1 MAFVVSCA
9 AADVVVGPPPRMV
22 EGTFVPDP
30 AGYRLEPWIGGLD
43 VPWSLVFLPDGRALV
58 TERVGRIR
66 LIRDGRLRDEPYASL
81 QAAAGDAAD
90 LPDAVPAVVTG
101 GEGGLMGPAVHPRFP
116 EQPSVY
122 AVPTYRMPTGLDA
135 TRVLPQRDEKTRG

>member
-1 MAFVVSCA
+1 MPSAGAMESPGANSGPVVKSVRGWPILAVFVMAFVVSCA

-22 EGTFVPDP
+22 EGTFMPDP

-66 LIRDGRLRDEPYASL
+66 LIRDGRLRDGAYASVP
-81 QAAAGDAAD
+81 AAPGDARSEERR
-90 LPDAVPAVVTG
+90 G
-101 GEGGLMGPAVHPRFP
+101 GEKGG
-116 EQPSVY
+116 
-122 AVPTYRMPTGLDA
+122 
-135 TRVLPQRDEKTRG
+135 